1 MKLAN
6 QRVLARRRSLPI
18 KGCRCE
24 EAETTNLKELGCTG
38 TRGGGDAL
46 RLWFSIRFLRFFFRF
61 PGD

>member
-24 EAETTNLKELGCTG
+24 EAETTNLKELGVCRDTWWWG
-38 TRGGGDAL
+38 CAAL
-46 RLWFSIRFLRFFFRF
+46 VV
-61 PGD
+61 